1 MSRHLRQEVTMDV
14 AIKLNP
20 AERIRRAKAADPSL
34 TQSQICRRLDVTPSQ
49 VKAALAYNPE
59 VKMLRR
65 RA

>member
-1 MSRHLRQEVTMDV
+1 MGI

-34 TQSQICRRLDVTPSQ
+34 TESQICQRFNVSASQ

-59 VKMLRR
+59 VKLRR

>member
-1 MSRHLRQEVTMDV
+1 MDV